1 MKKLARAIEIAGA
14 LLALISMCADV
25 TEHPIL
31 SIPIII
37 GWCVF
42 FVGTKI
48 DGGWQDEE
56 EIIENDSFHNNGSY
70 IDGDITYIT
79 YDSGRTE
86 RYLDF
91 K

>member
-1 MKKLARAIEIAGA
+1 MKKIAIVIEIIGA

-31 SIPIII
+31 SIPIVI

-42 FVGTKI
+42 FIGTKI
-48 DGGWQDEE
+48 DRGWQDEE
-56 EIIENDSFHNNGSY
+56 EIIESDFFHNNGSY

-79 YDSGRTE
+79 YDSSRTE

>member
-1 MKKLARAIEIAGA
+1 MKKIAIVIEIIGA

-37 GWCVF
+37 GWVVF
-42 FVGTKI
+42 FIGTKI

-56 EIIENDSFHNNGSY
+56 EIVENDNFRNDGSY

>member
-48 DGGWQDEE
+48 DRGWQDEE
-56 EIIENDSFHNNGSY
+56 EIIESDSFHNNGSY
-70 IDGDITYIT
+70 IDDDITYIT
-79 YDSGRTE
+79 YDSSGAE

>member
-56 EIIENDSFHNNGSY
+56 EIIESDSFHNNGSY
-70 IDGDITYIT
+70 IDDDITYIT
-79 YDSGRTE
+79 YDSSGAE

>member
-25 TEHPIL
+25 TKHPIL

>member
-1 MKKLARAIEIAGA
+1 MKKIAIVIEIIGA
-14 LLALISMCADV
+14 LLALISMCVDV

-42 FVGTKI
+42 FIGTKI

-56 EIIENDSFHNNGSY
+56 EIIESDSFHNNGTY
-70 IDGDITYIT
+70 IDGDIEYISC
-79 YDSGRTE
+79 DSSRIE
-86 RYLDF
+86 RHMDF
-91 K
+91 R

>member
-1 MKKLARAIEIAGA
+1 MKKLARAIEIAVA

-56 EIIENDSFHNNGSY
+56 EIIESDSFHNNGSY
-70 IDGDITYIT
+70 IDDDITYIT
-79 YDSGRTE
+79 YDSSGAE

>member
-1 MKKLARAIEIAGA
+1 MKKIAIVIEIIGA

-42 FVGTKI
+42 FIGTKI

-56 EIIENDSFHNNGSY
+56 EIIESDSFHNNGSY
-70 IDGDITYIT
+70 IDGDIEYIS
-79 YDSGRTE
+79 YESSRTE
-86 RYLDF
+86 RYMDF
-91 K
+91 R

>member
-1 MKKLARAIEIAGA
+1 MKKIAIVIEIIGA

-42 FVGTKI
+42 FIGTKI

-56 EIIENDSFHNNGSY
+56 EIIESDSFHNNGSY
-70 IDGDITYIT
+70 IDDDITYIT
-79 YDSGRTE
+79 YDSSGAE

-91 K
+91 R